1 MARNVGASG
10 GPISRFSS
18 GSNSRSLNVLA
29 LWDIEFVSVDLNIH
43 TPPLGELAAQ
53 RLVHA
58 VAKHDDR
65 IERFYL
71 ELKGPLDMGSKVT
84 GAVIAKFI
92 LGAANRQPEIA
103 AKAFGGYGVM
113 VIGVTK
119 DEITGM
125 PPIEMMEIARRVERF
140 IGVPG
145 QGPRWDVIRVP
156 AAEAPNEVLIVVV
169 DPPAA
174 GDALFVCRDDGE
186 GLKDGRI
193 YIRADGETREA
204 QSGEMDLLI
213 ARASKSPSL
222 ATGFAVGFTHPVE
235 VVEVDAARSCDEYIA
250 RERQTLLTAMRDAEN
265 EINAAAVSG
274 IGALAASAAKPTDF
288 FSNFERPEDRTSEQ
302 YIAEIDAWE
311 DRLRAAWPSAVDA
324 MAGWALRP
332 AELTLTNTVD
342 TFFRDVRL
350 HVHLEGAVKAVFKD
364 DDESLPSPT
373 GLGLPPR
380 PRMWGPRSLLDFAN
394 GYNAPMIPI
403 QDLGGY
409 ASSLTWSNSG
419 SVDLDFEIGDLRPQ
433 QMWTY
438 DEQEITLLLHN
449 DGGPEIHGTW
459 RLTARD
465 HHQLFTGTVTLPTAE
480 PVDLTRYLRQSL
492 SLNPATG
499 GSAE

>member
-1 MARNVGASG
+1 MSDD
-10 GPISRFSS
+10 
-18 GSNSRSLNVLA
+18 L
-29 LWDIEFVSVDLNIH
+29 DLN
-43 TPPLGELAAQ
+43 TPPLGQLAAQ

-92 LGAANRQPEIA
+92 LGAANRQPDIA

-113 VIGVTK
+113 VIGVTNN
-119 DEITGM
+119 EITGM

-174 GDALFVCRDDGE
+174 GDPMFVCRDDGE
-186 GLKDGRI
+186 ALKNGRI

-204 QSGEMDLLI
+204 QSGEIDLLV
-213 ARASKSPSL
+213 ARASRNPSL
-222 ATGFAVGFTHPVE
+222 PTGFEVGFTHPVD
-235 VVEVDAARSCDEYIA
+235 VVQVNTERTCDEYIA
-250 RERQTLLTAMRDAEN
+250 RERQELIKAMHDAEN
-265 EINAAAVSG
+265 ELNAAAVSA
-274 IGALAASAAKPTDF
+274 IGVLAASATKSSDF
-288 FSNFERPEDRTSEQ
+288 FGNFEKPEDRSSEQ
-302 YIAEIDAWE
+302 YIAEIEAWE
-311 DRLRAAWPSAVDA
+311 ARLRAAWPSAVEV

-332 AELTLTNTVD
+332 LELTLTNTVD

-350 HVHLEGAVKAVFKD
+350 HVHLEGSVKAVFSD
-364 DDESLPSPT
+364 DDESLPSAS

-394 GYNAPMIPI
+394 GYVSPMISMP
-403 QDLGGY
+403 DLGGHS
-409 ASSLTWSNSG
+409 SSLTWNNSG
-419 SVDLDFEIGDLRPQ
+419 SVDLDFEIGDLRPRET
-433 QMWTY
+433 WTF
-438 DEQEITLLLHN
+438 DEQEIALLLH
-449 DGGPEIHGTW
+449 DDDVSEVRGSW
-459 RLTARD
+459 SLTARD
-465 HHQLFTGTVTLPTAE
+465 HHRLFTGTVTIPAAE
-480 PVDLTRYLRQSL
+480 PVDLTPYLRQSL
-492 SLNPATG
+492 SLNR
-499 GSAE
+499 EN